1 MNKTEDNEG
10 FPGGREQVLLSL
22 EKLQGTA
29 GYDVLLHG
37 DYCLPNLIM
46 RDFQLE
52 GFIDLGYGGIG
63 DLHYDLYWGYG
74 RCDITWGTMT
84 TRIFFSTITAG
95 AISIR
100 RDWRYGLY

>member
-1 MNKTEDNEG
+1 MNKTEDIEG
-10 FPGGREQVLLSL
+10 FPGGREQALLSL
-22 EKLQGTA
+22 EKSRERRTMMS
-29 GYDVLLHG
+29 LHG

-74 RCDITWGTMT
+74 R
-84 TRIFFSTITAG
+84 
-95 AISIR
+95 AI
-100 RDWRYGLY
+100 